1 MGQRTFW
8 RWLTATTA
16 ALCLAATQ
24 GWALVR
30 FDDGNDQIF
39 VNTSLSVAYDSN
51 IFASN
56 GGSGD
61 VLTTTSLSLEYT
73 RRAGYIGINA
83 SAAWNLGRFDSN
95 TGQDFSNPALHLEL
109 VKGSGRTTG
118 TLTLDASRNS
128 SADTTVNMRTDSW
141 NYLAGLNWKYPVI
154 DRYSLSGGFNYGLTT
169 YEDPAPG
176 IYNLTTYGSS
186 LDLFYAY
193 TSARDLIAG
202 YAVQFS
208 DSGAGTR
215 SIDHSFTVG
224 VSGKILAKVNGTVR
238 AGYQLRQQQATGETF
253 GSWTASASS
262 TWNLNRRVSF
272 TATLSKA
279 FTTSAADSTVDN
291 LAANLDMQYA
301 LRARWSLYAGIGG
314 GKNDFLS
321 GSDAGRRDYYLT
333 WSTGVNYSLNDH
345 FKASLTYSYFQ
356 NWSNRSSGVFDR
368 QSVTLNLSSRW

>member
-1 MGQRTFW
+1 
-8 RWLTATTA
+8 
-16 ALCLAATQ
+16 
-24 GWALVR
+24 
-30 FDDGNDQIF
+30 
-39 VNTSLSVAYDSN
+39 
-51 IFASN
+51 
-56 GGSGD
+56 
-61 VLTTTSLSLEYT
+61 
-73 RRAGYIGINA
+73 
-83 SAAWNLGRFDSN
+83 
-95 TGQDFSNPALHLEL
+95 
-109 VKGSGRTTG
+109 
-118 TLTLDASRNS
+118 
-128 SADTTVNMRTDSW
+128 
-141 NYLAGLNWKYPVI
+141 
-154 DRYSLSGGFNYGLTT
+154 
-169 YEDPAPG
+169 
-176 IYNLTTYGSS
+176 
-186 LDLFYAY
+186 
-193 TSARDLIAG
+193 
-202 YAVQFS
+202 VQFS

>member
-128 SADTTVNMRTDSW
+128 SADTTVNMRTDS
-141 NYLAGLNWKYPVI
+141 
-154 DRYSLSGGFNYGLTT
+154 
-169 YEDPAPG
+169 
-176 IYNLTTYGSS
+176 
-186 LDLFYAY
+186 
-193 TSARDLIAG
+193 
-202 YAVQFS
+202 
-208 DSGAGTR
+208 
-215 SIDHSFTVG
+215 
-224 VSGKILAKVNGTVR
+224 
-238 AGYQLRQQQATGETF
+238 
-253 GSWTASASS
+253 
-262 TWNLNRRVSF
+262 
-272 TATLSKA
+272 
-279 FTTSAADSTVDN
+279 
-291 LAANLDMQYA
+291 
-301 LRARWSLYAGIGG
+301 
-314 GKNDFLS
+314 
-321 GSDAGRRDYYLT
+321 
-333 WSTGVNYSLNDH
+333 
-345 FKASLTYSYFQ
+345 
-356 NWSNRSSGVFDR
+356 
-368 QSVTLNLSSRW
+368 